1 MYHTNAS
8 HSLQDKVG
16 WVKGN
21 RVYVNPSDFP
31 NNFSVNLKL
40 LEKKKSYF
48 ILFNKIIK
56 KKQANYLLESS
67 LSNINLDHNQE

>member
-16 WVKGN
+16 WGKED
-21 RVYVNPSDFP
+21 RVHVNPSDFP

-40 LEKKKSYF
+40 LEKKLS
-48 ILFNKIIK
+48 LLIK
-56 KKQANYLLESS
+56 KKTS
-67 LSNINLDHNQE
+67 

>member
-8 HSLQDKVG
+8 HSLQAKVG
-16 WVKGN
+16 WGKGD

-40 LEKKKSYF
+40 LEKKLS
-48 ILFNKIIK
+48 LLIK
-56 KKQANYLLESS
+56 KNKQANYLLESS
-67 LSNINLDHNQE
+67 LSNINLDYNQE

>member
-8 HSLQDKVG
+8 HSLQDKEG
-16 WVKGN
+16 WGKGD

-40 LEKKKSYF
+40 LEKKLS
-48 ILFNKIIK
+48 LLIK
-56 KKQANYLLESS
+56 KKTS
-67 LSNINLDHNQE
+67 

>member
-16 WVKGN
+16 WGKGD

-40 LEKKKSYF
+40 LGKKLS
-48 ILFNKIIK
+48 LLIK
-56 KKQANYLLESS
+56 KKTS
-67 LSNINLDHNQE
+67 